1 MLVIQKYF
9 INGCLIGI
17 YIDDN
22 ILEIIEF
29 LKLIKRNN
37 LNINN
42 NTNLNQISI
51 AFNYEYKELY
61 ILTDFGRCIRLIY
74 VLDYNSE
81 TGENELEEIK
91 TY

>member
-1 MLVIQKYF
+1 M
-9 INGCLIGI
+9 N
-17 YIDDN
+17 N

-37 LNINN
+37 LTINDN
-42 NTNLNQISI
+42 QNLNQISI

-74 VLDYNSE
+74 VLQFNEE
-81 TGENELEEIK
+81 TNKNILIRNRK
-91 TY
+91 T

>member
-1 MLVIQKYF
+1 M
-9 INGCLIGI
+9 N
-17 YIDDN
+17 N

-37 LNINN
+37 LTLND

-74 VLDYNSE
+74 VLQ
-81 TGENELEEIK
+81 K
-91 TY
+91 